1 MLRDTPSRVGLLLAA
16 AGFAVLGVSFYNWT
30 QADALNRLFY
40 IDTERQWVR
49 AAASSAPAL
58 ESDETWQ
65 VSAACVRPY
74 FVGAAEETRAK
85 LAGYDD
91 TAPDEVRAWRNR
103 PQRQQRDNGPQDG
116 ERHENQAARAEIDA
130 DFKLHE
136 KYQDWF
142 LIEFRLENLLKQWER
157 RLSTLGDRST
167 TLGEARRR
175 IMDPRLYLSN
185 DPELAT
191 AGRDLDHFVYFL
203 LGFGGLADEQ
213 ANAIRATCV
222 EIIPMKLIVTASTY
236 RTDVWRWPLERAA
249 AFGAGLALVMIGL
262 VLVLLRP
269 HRKRRQ

>member
-1 MLRDTPSRVGLLLAA
+1 VLRDRLSRVGLLLAA
-16 AGFAVLGVSFYNWT
+16 AGFAVLGMSFYNWT
-30 QADALNRLFY
+30 QADTLNRLFY
-40 IDTERQWVR
+40 IDAERQWVR

-65 VSAACVRPY
+65 VTAACVRPY
-74 FVGAAEETRAK
+74 FVAAAEETRAK

-91 TAPDEVRAWRNR
+91 TVPDEVRAWRNR
-103 PQRQQRDNGPQDG
+103 PQRQQQDDSRQDG
-116 ERHENQAARAEIDA
+116 ERRESQAARAEADADA

-157 RLSTLGDRST
+157 RLSTLVDRST

-185 DPELAT
+185 DPELAS

-203 LGFGGLADEQ
+203 LGFGGFADEQ
-213 ANAIRATCV
+213 VNAIRATCV
-222 EIIPMKLIVTASTY
+222 EIIPMKLVVTASSY

-249 AFGAGLALVMIGL
+249 AFGAGLALVLIGL
-262 VLVLLRP
+262 VLVRP
-269 HRKRRQ
+269 RRRGP

>member
-1 MLRDTPSRVGLLLAA
+1 MLRDRFSRVGLFLAA

-30 QADALNRLFY
+30 QADALNRLVY
-40 IDTERQWVR
+40 IDAERQWVR
-49 AAASSAPAL
+49 VAASSAPAL

-65 VSAACVRPY
+65 VTAACVRPY
-74 FVGAAEETRAK
+74 FVAAAEETRTK
-85 LAGYDD
+85 LAAYAD
-91 TAPDEVRAWRNR
+91 TAPDEVRAWRNG
-103 PQRQQRDNGPQDG
+103 PQRQQQDIGPQDG
-116 ERHENQAARAEIDA
+116 ERHESQPARAEADA

-213 ANAIRATCV
+213 VNAIRATCV
-222 EIIPMKLIVTASTY
+222 EIIPMKLVVTANTY
-236 RTDVWRWPLERAA
+236 RTGVWRWPLERAA
-249 AFGAGLALVMIGL
+249 AFGAGLALVLIGL
-262 VLVLLRP
+262 VLVPLRP
-269 HRKRRQ
+269 RRRGP